1 MGKSEPTP
9 QRFRRKAKGSGASEQ
24 MSNSLVS
31 APSTVDNLLCNNLL
45 DSNVTSELAVSSP
58 AQTSQ
63 LSQGLTTANG
73 TCDVELADS
82 DVKGSNPSLI
92 RDNGVAVAADPAPHE
107 DPDRPKD
114 LCLSSHLPADLSG
127 LSHSEITPLCSN
139 QSLDLSACHVQK
151 EDSLAFVVFIY
162 NSSDS
167 DIQQIL
173 LELDSDELE
182 VQYLLSKKL
191 LARSYTLL
199 ISY

>member
-9 QRFRRKAKGSGASEQ
+9 QRFRRKAKGSGSGSGSGSSSGASEQ
-24 MSNSLVS
+24 ISNSLVS
-31 APSTVDNLLCNNLL
+31 VPSTVDNLLCNNLL
-45 DSNVTSELAVSSP
+45 DSSITSELAVSSP
-58 AQTSQ
+58 TQTSH
-63 LSQGLTTANG
+63 LSLGLTTANG
-73 TCDVELADS
+73 TCDVELTDS

-92 RDNGVAVAADPAPHE
+92 RDNGLAVAADPAPHE

-114 LCLSSHLPADLSG
+114 LCLSSHLPAELSG

-151 EDSLAFVVFIY
+151 ENSLAFVVFIY

-182 VQYLLSKKL
+182 VQ
-191 LARSYTLL
+191 
-199 ISY
+199 